1 MATMDEKLNRIGSDA
16 TTANGRSHFAQTE
29 LEVHEAWGL
38 LTSGGPQYARAA
50 GLLHMMV
57 ARMDKQA
64 ALVAS
69 REVLA
74 EIANCSL
81 STIKRS
87 LKILKEGNWL
97 DIVPLGKGGTNAYL
111 INSRV
116 AWRAERKLLPT
127 AAFTA
132 TVIASAKDQELEALE
147 EGERPALRRI
157 ASLYSNELPLPSGR
171 GATPPVQQ
179 ELPGV
184 NNDPPALRMDEQIDQ
199 STGEIMNKL
208 RDI

>member
-1 MATMDEKLNRIGSDA
+1 MDEKLNRIASSVTVVNSRTD
-16 TTANGRSHFAQTE
+16 FAQTD
-29 LEVHEAWGL
+29 LSVHDAWGS
-38 LTSGGPQYARAA
+38 LTTGGPQYARAA
-50 GLLHMMV
+50 GLLHKMV
-57 ARMDKQA
+57 SRMDKQS

-81 STIKRS
+81 STVKRS
-87 LKILKEGNWL
+87 LKILQQGNWI

-132 TVIASAKDQELEALE
+132 TVIASAKDQEPEALE
-147 EGERPALRRI
+147 YEDERPALLRI
-157 ASLYSNELPLPSGR
+157 ASLYSNELPLPSGD
-171 GATPPVQQ
+171 GATPPVQRA
-179 ELPGV
+179 LPGV
-184 NNDPPALRMDEQIDQ
+184 ENDPPALRLNETLDRT
-199 STGEIMNKL
+199 TGEITAKLL
-208 RDI
+208 RDL